1 MASILE
7 SLASGLRGA
16 GGVMSPSVYNVQRQE
31 EQTALDRQ
39 QRNKELTLGVLVKGV
54 ESGSIGQDQ
63 FQTAVKKLGI
73 DIPGMGPS
81 YESQAHQLKIGE
93 AQDLKNRQAQ
103 FDSQFNATQAGSDT
117 GAPGA
122 DLVTDLVTSTAY
134 RTNFDEY
141 MLRAEQATKLRLKDD
156 AERFTKL
163 AELELKNKEKQSS
176 IGQIIAEREEIAK
189 INPEDPR
196 LKYYDGYLKK
206 QSSEAP
212 KNAQFVELPTGRT
225 VGGKPEFQNYAVVGQ
240 NEDGTPKLVPQ
251 GQPAPKGSLV
261 DVNVK
266 GDQKIFDNENKL
278 RDDFKKEAKT
288 FVDVRDGYTRM
299 KSALEQKDIT
309 AASTLA
315 GATSFMKLLDP
326 GSVVRESEL
335 GMALAATGAI
345 DRALNYIN
353 VLKKGKVLTES
364 QRKDFLAIGE
374 QLYNAAEK
382 NHIALEDQY
391 KENARQ
397 YNLDETRVVT
407 DFKLKKQKAGTKVYK
422 SEKDIESAILS
433 GEIKSDKDAE
443 DAYYEFYKSQGK

>member
-39 QRNKELTLGVLVKGV
+39 QRNKELTLGVLVKGA
-54 ESGSIGQDQ
+54 ESGSISPEK
-63 FQTAVKKLGI
+63 FQEAVKKLGLE
-73 DIPGMGPS
+73 IPGMGPS
-81 YESQAHQLKIGE
+81 YEA
-93 AQDLKNRQAQ
+93 QAQ
-103 FDSQFNATQAGSDT
+103 QFKLDEALDLRRRQQEFEQPEPTPNAVSVPD
-117 GAPGA
+117 GAMPTTE
-122 DLVTDLVTSTAY
+122 VT
-134 RTNFDEY
+134 
-141 MLRAEQATKLRLKDD
+141 AEQTPLDIYMGRAMRADKLRLKDEFD
-156 AERFTKL
+156 RNSNL
-163 AELELKNKEKQSS
+163 VELELKSREKGSDLS
-176 IGQIIAEREEIAK
+176 KLIAERDAL
-189 INPEDPR
+189 PEGDPR
-196 LKYYDGYLKK
+196 RKFYDDYLATKTTP
-206 QSSEAP
+206 AP

-225 VGGKPEFQNYAVVGQ
+225 VCGKPEFQNFAVVGT

-251 GQPAPKGSLV
+251 GKAGVKGSLV

-335 GMALAATGAI
+335 GMAMAATGAI

-353 VLKKGKVLTES
+353 VLQKGKVLTES

-374 QLYNAAEK
+374 QLYKAAAA
-382 NHIALEDQY
+382 NQAQLEGKYSEDAKSY
-391 KENARQ
+391 GLNP
-397 YNLDETRVVT
+397 DRVI
-407 DFKLKKQKAGTKVYK
+407 KSYLIGGKPASGKKYK
-422 SEKDIESAILS
+422 SEKEIESAILS
-433 GEIKSDKDAE
+433 GQIKSDKDAE
-443 DAYYEFYKSQGK
+443 DAYYEFYKNQ

>member
-7 SLASGLRGA
+7 GLAAGLRTA
-16 GGVMSPSVYNVQRQE
+16 GGTLSQSVYNTQRQE
-31 EQTALDRQ
+31 EQTALDRK
-39 QRNKELTLGVLVKGV
+39 QRNKELTLGVLVKGA
-54 ESGSIGQDQ
+54 ESGALSPDQ
-63 FQTAVKKLGI
+63 FNAAVKKLGV
-73 DIPGMGPS
+73 DLPGMGPS
-81 YESQAHQLKIGE
+81 YEAQGHRLKLDE
-93 AQDLKNRQAQ
+93 ASDYQRRRAE
-103 FDSQFNATQAGSDT
+103 FDAMNADTQPGNTVDMT
-117 GAPGA
+117 G
-122 DLVTDLVTSTAY
+122 TDPVNSVAN

-176 IGQIIAEREEIAK
+176 IGQIIAEREEIARR
-189 INPEDPR
+189 NPEDPR
-196 LKYYDGYLKK
+196 LKYYDNYLQK
-206 QSSEAP
+206 ETTAAP

-225 VGGKPEFQNYAVVGQ
+225 VGGKPEFQSYAVVGQ

-251 GQPAPKGSLV
+251 GKAAVKGSLV

-266 GDQKIFDNENKL
+266 GDQKTFENEQKMK
-278 RDDFKKEAKT
+278 DDFIKESKT

-326 GSVVRESEL
+326 GSVVRESAL
-335 GMALAATGAI
+335 GMAMAAPGAI
-345 DRALNYIN
+345 DRALNCIN
-353 VLKKGKVLTES
+353 VLRKGTVLTES

-374 QLYNAAEK
+374 QLYKAASANQDSLESRYREDAKQYGLNPDRIVKSYRIKGDEK
-382 NHIALEDQY
+382 
-391 KENARQ
+391 K
-397 YNLDETRVVT
+397 
-407 DFKLKKQKAGTKVYK
+407 GKVYK